1 MKEAIAVTGFVPDHL
16 ASNLTARQS
25 GSIEIKPE
33 RGVDEVVMTV
43 DVSDVDEVR
52 TGASTQGETL
62 VQLILRPD
70 AQVQTVIKAVASPP
84 GLARLQD
91 PIISRLTA
99 SATPKVIMV

>member
-16 ASNLTARQS
+16 ARTLAARQ
-25 GSIEIKPE
+25 GGAIDIRPE
-33 RGVDEVVMTV
+33 RGLNEVVMRV
-43 DVSDVDEVR
+43 DGRDVDEVR

-70 AQVQTVIKAVASPP
+70 APVQTVINSVANPL

-91 PIISRLTA
+91 PILSRLTA
-99 SATPKVIMV
+99 SATPKSILV